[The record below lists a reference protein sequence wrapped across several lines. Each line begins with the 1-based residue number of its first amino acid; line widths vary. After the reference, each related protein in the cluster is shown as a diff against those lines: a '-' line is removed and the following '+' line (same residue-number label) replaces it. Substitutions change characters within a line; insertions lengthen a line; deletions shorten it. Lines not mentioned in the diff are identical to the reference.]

1 MSSYEWVPIVIFL
14 LLTIKFLLDG
24 FFNSMFNSYF
34 RAKEKYEKKEK
45 ENEK

>member
-1 MSSYEWVPIVIFL
+1 MNNFELVMIPIFL
-14 LLTIKFLLDG
+14 ILIIKFLLDG

-34 RAKEKYEKKEK
+34 RAKEKYEKKER